1 VPRGRLGPGPPSE
14 PVRGGAGVER
24 ERAGRATPP
33 GRTDSGCKAGSMC
46 VCVRV
51 CVCVCVLRRG
61 IRLQIFAFIG
71 ILESFSYE
79 KIYYGDSTPGDLGFD
94 PLGVSDDASRA
105 KHYAVRPAPP
115 VTVSRLVDSAEAVL
129 TGAASLQR
137 AEVMNGRLAM
147 IGFSGMLH
155 HAILTKM
162 VSPRPCAQSPC
173 GQKRQ
178 PAGRDPGEAGFCFG
192 WVPFCSS
199 CCRLLAVRRC
209 RAADGSRGRVAQG
222 PFEQIMT
229 KTFYPVGAGFK

>member
-1 VPRGRLGPGPPSE
+1 VRAPG
-14 PVRGGAGVER
+14 GL
-24 ERAGRATPP
+24 PP
-33 GRTDSGCKAGSMC
+33 GRTDGRCRRGCKAGRC
-46 VCVRV
+46 VCA
-51 CVCVCVLRRG
+51 CACVLRRG
-61 IRLQIFAFIG
+61 VRLQIIAFIG

-79 KIYYGDSTPGDLGFD
+79 KIYYGDSAPGDLGFD

-162 VSPRPCAQSPC
+162 VRPRPCERSPR
-173 GQKRQ
+173 GEKRQ
-178 PAGRDPGEAGFCFG
+178 PAGRNPGRAGFGFGFG
-192 WVPFCSS
+192 WVPGSLVVLSVACG
-199 CCRLLAVRRC
+199 
-209 RAADGSRGRVAQG
+209 AAEQG
-222 PFEQIMT
+222 
-229 KTFYPVGAGFK
+229 G

>member
-1 VPRGRLGPGPPSE
+1 
-14 PVRGGAGVER
+14 
-24 ERAGRATPP
+24 
-33 GRTDSGCKAGSMC
+33 MC
-46 VCVRV
+46 ACA
-51 CVCVCVLRRG
+51 CVLRRG
-61 IRLQIFAFIG
+61 VRLQIIAFIG

-79 KIYYGDSTPGDLGFD
+79 KIYYGDSAPGDLGFD

-162 VSPRPCAQSPC
+162 VRPRPCERSPR
-173 GQKRQ
+173 GEKRQ
-178 PAGRDPGEAGFCFG
+178 PRRTKSRAGGLWLWFWLGAWVARRVVGCLRCGGAGRLTARGVGCAG
-192 WVPFCSS
+192 
-199 CCRLLAVRRC
+199 AVR
-209 RAADGSRGRVAQG
+209 ADHEQDLLPGRRGLQVKHSLPG
-222 PFEQIMT
+222 LS
-229 KTFYPVGAGFK
+229 G